1 MDGLE
6 KSYLFCDDK
15 RGFKGFIHFFF
26 FFKDMDKASITRA
39 SNVALSLDLYLAEDL
54 RGLLRQK
61 LEVCRWLKAQR
72 RVGPH
77 EKQFTAVFERVDLL
91 GRLGGI
97 RLTRAVQLG

>member
-1 MDGLE
+1 MDL
-6 KSYLFCDDK
+6 KKVIFSVMT
-15 RGFKGFIHFFF
+15 RGGSRGSFIFF